1 MSQMTEHLGIKL
13 EPEFLKEIEEKAQK
27 KGLKTS
33 SYARMKLKEAV

>member
-1 MSQMTEHLGIKL
+1 MTKL
-13 EPEFLKEIEEKAQK
+13 SERLAMKIEPEFLEEIQEQADK